1 MKNYLIFKH
10 FLTEL
15 ALNFWQL
22 ADMPR
27 LFKVDDEELNS
38 LKEEFTLFKFT
49 MKTLCQ
55 IYKKLARFYFI
66 FQF

>member
-38 LKEEFTLFKFT
+38 WKEEFTIHVFKFT
-49 MKTLCQ
+49 MNTLCQ
-55 IYKKLARFYFI
+55 FY
-66 FQF
+66 QKS